1 MTFKKIL
8 SLLISVILLFSL
20 TGCKNS
26 VDNSSSLSTDSSK
39 GEESTQKTRNYITL
53 LYSAGDTFNPYTA
66 KTNINKQLS
75 SLLYD
80 SLVKLDNNF
89 KPINS
94 IAKSVKISGK
104 KCVVKL
110 NDAVFSDGTSLNA
123 DDVVY
128 SCNLAL
134 KAKNSYAKNLYVL
147 KSVSAADSKTVEF
160 TLKKSDP
167 YFANLLDFPIIKKG
181 SDKIKDSDSVVQPP
195 IGSGKY
201 KVNKAKNKLILN
213 SNYSGKKPKIKTIK
227 LINSPDTESVE
238 HYTQIGAADIYYSD
252 ISDGTILRLSGQKYD
267 INLNNLVYIG
277 INQNYGAL
285 KENSMRQAIASAID
299 RSKICQDSYYNNALA
314 ATGFFSPVWEATKAV
329 QNIQITANKQITIE
343 NLEKI
348 GYNKLNSAG
357 VRVNSH
363 GTPLSFTLLVNSE
376 NRIRVAAAMNIASQL
391 SEVGIKVTV
400 VEKKFKAYKKALKKG
415 DFQLFLGEVKLTDN
429 MDISCLVTEGGS
441 AAYGLPKEK
450 PDKDKDDKK
459 SKEETEK
466 KKDKDKNTPSA
477 KTAGEVVEGFY
488 KGKNTIADI
497 ASVLQ
502 NDMPFVPVLY
512 RTGVLFCNEN
522 IENIDLYSQSDI
534 FFSIDSYTVYQ

>member
-8 SLLISVILLFSL
+8 SLLISVILILSL
-20 TGCKNS
+20 SGCKSS
-26 VDNSSSLSTDSSK
+26 VDNGSVSVGSSETT
-39 GEESTQKTRNYITL
+39 ESTEKTREYITL

-75 SLLYD
+75 TLLYD
-80 SLVKLDNNF
+80 SLIKLDNSF
-89 KPINS
+89 KAVYS
-94 IAKSVKISGK
+94 IAKSVKTTGK

-110 NDAVFSDGTSLNA
+110 NSVVFSDGTNLTA

-134 KAKNSYAKNLYVL
+134 KSKNSYAKNFYVL

-160 TLKKSDP
+160 TLKKNDP
-167 YFANLLDFPIIKKG
+167 YFINLLDFPIIKKG
-181 SDKIKDSDSVVQPP
+181 SDKIKDSDSVIQPP
-195 IGSGKY
+195 IGSGRY
-201 KVNKAKNKLILN
+201 KVNKLKNKLVIN
-213 SNYSGKKPKIKTIK
+213 SKHSGKKPKIKTIK

-267 INLNNLVYIG
+267 VNLNNMVYIG

-285 KENSMRQAIASAID
+285 KENSLRQAISSAID

-314 ATGFFSPVWEATKAV
+314 ATGFFSPVWEPTKAV

-357 VRVNSH
+357 IRENSN
-363 GTPLSFTLLVNSE
+363 GTPLSFTLLVNCE

-391 SEVGIKVTV
+391 LESGIKITV
-400 VEKKFKAYKKALKKG
+400 VEKKFKEYRKALKKG

-429 MDISCLVTEGGS
+429 MDISCLVTEDGS
-441 AAYGLPKEK
+441 AAYGLPKKET
-450 PDKDKDDKK
+450 DKDGKDKK
-459 SKEETEK
+459 EDKSQETE
-466 KKDKDKNTPSA
+466 DKNTPSA

-488 KGKNTIADI
+488 KGNNTIADI

-502 NDMPFVPVLY
+502 NDMPFVPVLF

-534 FFSIDSYTVYQ
+534 FFSIDSYKVYQ